1 LVFYWNS
8 KPMQYWYLGDTA
20 QEELLNLPETGMG
33 FQIVEALVLGS
44 RKTLVIVGESLAL
57 DPSAAGI
64 EFSDDPAAVFA
75 NGVKLMEALNAPDRM
90 IQVAAPQPRDFR
102 LLACRVA
109 QQTPQIGGTTQQ
121 TNASP
126 LVTQSTLVKTV
137 TLAQN
142 RVFHRFSAFNPDPR
156 VDPATGS
163 FRPGTYAVPESEIP
177 FLPTG
182 FAVVGR
188 LALPSNKPASHHY
201 EIEAP
206 AGTTVQFGTVA
217 PAFGQAGGGV
227 EALFANAVANQ
238 KSPPT
243 QPSVIP
249 DE

>member
-1 LVFYWNS
+1 
-8 KPMQYWYLGDTA
+8 MQYWNLGDTA
-20 QEELLNLPETGMG
+20 QEALLDLPETGMG
-33 FQIVEALVLGS
+33 FQIVEAVVFGI
-44 RKTLVIVGESLAL
+44 RKTLVVVGESLAL
-57 DPSAAGI
+57 DFSASGI
-64 EFSDDPAAVFA
+64 VFSDDPAAVFA
-75 NGVKLMEALNAPDRM
+75 NGVKLMEALNAPERM
-90 IQVAAPQPRDFR
+90 IQFAAPEPHDFR
-102 LLACRVA
+102 LLACRV
-109 QQTPQIGGTTQQ
+109 PHGGTTQQ

-142 RVFHRFSAFNPDPR
+142 RVFHRFSAFNPDRR

-188 LALPSNKPASHHY
+188 LALPNRRPASHHY
-201 EIEAP
+201 EIEAR
-206 AGTTVQFGTVA
+206 AGTTVRFGTVA

-243 QPSVIP
+243 PPGVIP